1 MADAPKQ
8 IMLVVG
14 EASGDVHGARLV
26 EALHQRDSTLK
37 VFGVAGDELERT
49 HFEVLFSVAQLT
61 GMGFVELAGKLRT
74 LWRAYHLLKQALL
87 ERRPNLLVLIDF
99 PDFNLRLARFAKSL
113 GIPVLYY
120 ISPQIWAWRQGR
132 VKKIARSVDHM
143 AVVFPFEAAFYRRHQ
158 VKTTFVGHPL
168 LDTVKV
174 TESRESVLTKIGLD
188 AKKLTVALLPGSR
201 HGEVSRH
208 LGVMRDAALRLQ
220 REKNIQFFCV
230 RASTIALSD
239 LQALLAETN
248 RSIPVVDETRYNAI
262 NAADLVW
269 TASGTA
275 TLEVGLLG
283 KPMIIVYRMAW
294 LTWALAKLLVRVEHF
309 GMVNLIA
316 EERVVPELFQ
326 TDVNVDRLVRES
338 RRLLDDD
345 MLRVGIGEKLSKLRE
360 RLGAPGA
367 AGRVADL
374 AVTMMR

>member
-113 GIPVLYY
+113 SIPVLYY

-143 AVVFPFEAAFYRRHQ
+143 AVVFPFEEAFYRRHQ

-239 LQALLAETN
+239 LQALLVEPN
-248 RSIPVVDETRYNAI
+248 GSIPVVDENRCNAI

-316 EERVVPELFQ
+316 DERVVPELFQ

>member
-1 MADAPKQ
+1 
-8 IMLVVG
+8 MLVVG
-14 EASGDVHGARLV
+14 EASGDAHGAQLV
-26 EALHQRDSTLK
+26 EALHQRDATLK
-37 VFGVAGDELERT
+37 VFGVAGAELERT
-49 HFEVLFSVAQLT
+49 DFESLFSVAQLT
-61 GMGFVELAGKLRT
+61 GMGFAELAGKLRT
-74 LWRAYHLLKQALL
+74 LWRAYHLLKQALIT
-87 ERRPNLLVLIDF
+87 RRPNLLVLIDF
-99 PDFNLRLARFAKSL
+99 PDFNLRLARVAKAL

-143 AVVFPFEAAFYRRHQ
+143 AVVFPFEEAFYRGHQ

-168 LDTVKV
+168 LDSVKV
-174 TESRESVLTKIGLD
+174 TESRESVLMKIGLD
-188 AKKLTVALLPGSR
+188 AKKITVALLPGSR
-201 HGEVSRH
+201 QGEVSRH

-230 RASTIALSD
+230 RASTIAMSD
-239 LQALLAETN
+239 LQALLAAPN
-248 RSIPVVDETRYNAI
+248 GAIPVVDENRYNAL

-294 LTWALAKLLVRVEHF
+294 LTWVLAKLLVRVEHF

-326 TDVNVDRLVRES
+326 TDVNVDQLVRES

-345 MLRVGIGEKLSKLRE
+345 KLRDGVAEKLIRLRE

>member
-1 MADAPKQ
+1 VADTSKQ

-14 EASGDVHGARLV
+14 EASGDAHGARLV
-26 EALHQRDSTLK
+26 EALHQQDSTLK
-37 VFGVAGDELERT
+37 VFGVAGDELKRT
-49 HFEVLFSVAQLT
+49 HFEELFSVAQLT
-61 GMGFVELAGKLRT
+61 GMGFAELAGKLRT
-74 LWRAYHLLKQALL
+74 LWRAYHLLKQALMA
-87 ERRPNLLVLIDF
+87 RRPNLLVLIDF
-99 PDFNLRLARFAKSL
+99 PDFNLRLARVAKSL

-120 ISPQIWAWRQGR
+120 ISPQIWAWRRGR
-132 VKKIARSVDHM
+132 VKKIARLVDHM
-143 AVVFPFEAAFYRRHQ
+143 AVVFPFEEVFYQRHQ
-158 VKTTFVGHPL
+158 VPTTFVGHPL
-168 LDTVKV
+168 LDSVKV

-188 AKKLTVALLPGSR
+188 AKKITIALLPGSR
-201 HGEVSRH
+201 RGEVSRH

-220 REKNIQFFCV
+220 GEMKVQFFCL
-230 RASTIALSD
+230 RASTIAMSD
-239 LQALLAETN
+239 LRALLPEAN
-248 RSIPVVDETRYNAI
+248 GSIPVVEENRYNAI

-294 LTWALAKLLVRVEHF
+294 LTSVLAKLLVRVEHF

-326 TDVNVDRLVRES
+326 TDVTADRLVRES

-345 MLRVGIGEKLSKLRE
+345 TLRVGIGEKLSKLRE

-367 AGRVADL
+367 AKRVADL
-374 AVTMMR
+374 ALAMMA